1 MSSIYDSTRLA
12 KGYAYDRPRVHERIV
27 ERIAARLPSL
37 GVHDARRALDIG
49 CGAGR
54 STAALAP
61 LARAVVGIEPA
72 RTMLR
77 HAHDVAPKARFLV
90 ACAEAL
96 PFASASFDIVAA
108 AGSINYADLDAFLPS
123 VGRVLAPDGVLVVYD
138 FSAGRRLDGDA
149 RLDAWFAAFE
159 RRFPFPPG
167 YETDVRGI
175 GWDGA
180 GLRLAAYEEVEV
192 RVGMTAEAYL
202 AYVLTET
209 NVELALSRGADEEA
223 IRRWCAAAI
232 EDIFSGGTLEIL
244 FDGYAAYVLHQTARS
259 HP

>member
-1 MSSIYDSTRLA
+1 VCSSCTTSPLDDGSTGTR
-12 KGYAYDRPRVHERIV
+12 GWTRGSQRSN
-27 ERIAARLPSL
+27 AA
-37 GVHDARRALDIG
+37 
-49 CGAGR
+49 
-54 STAALAP
+54 
-61 LARAVVGIEPA
+61 
-72 RTMLR
+72 
-77 HAHDVAPKARFLV
+77 
-90 ACAEAL
+90 
-96 PFASASFDIVAA
+96 
-108 AGSINYADLDAFLPS
+108 
-123 VGRVLAPDGVLVVYD
+123 
-138 FSAGRRLDGDA
+138 
-149 RLDAWFAAFE
+149 
-159 RRFPFPPG
+159 FPFPPG

-232 EDIFSGGTLEIL
+232 EAIFSGATLEIL